1 MRRCFVYFV
10 SSGSTSPNSSRS
22 CVASWTPVLVSLLHF
37 LFNVASLL
45 SYPKLLH
52 FLPIQ
57 RCFTYYPTL
66 LHFFPIQCCFTSY
79 PTLLHLLRYYRYCF
93 IYFSRQLSAFF
104 VTSNA
109 ILTGRLRSVPWPSRS
124 FSLTYIA
131 GFDAPVTLEKVRK
144 AWCCHC
150 LVARQQR
157 CSIVLLYTWKAV
169 FSLCFWKVL
178 SSPNFWKFVSFL
190 ESNVLSVLSKG
201 RCFKTAW
208 LHCPLQK
215 LCINGP
221 HEKKCYL
228 YCPPKTLYFHCPL
241 EELCYRCPLKP
252 LCPLENLSSGSC
264 GIPVSTPVSCLHYRD
279 INCLILSTIIREVEA
294 PLSCKFKC
302 GFYLVYR
309 PPFSLSF
316 QSFSVL

>member
-178 SSPNFWKFVSFL
+178 SSPNSWKFVSFL
-190 ESNVLSVLSKG
+190 ESNVLSVLFKG
-201 RCFKTAW
+201 CCFKTVW

-221 HEKKCYL
+221 HEKSVIFTVLRKRCIFIVL
-228 YCPPKTLYFHCPL
+228 LKSCVIAVLLNRCVLLKTCPR
-241 EELCYRCPLKP
+241 EAVASRYRH
-252 LCPLENLSSGSC
+252 LSRVFIIGT
-264 GIPVSTPVSCLHYRD
+264 STV
-279 INCLILSTIIREVEA
+279 
-294 PLSCKFKC
+294 
-302 GFYLVYR
+302 
-309 PPFSLSF
+309 
-316 QSFSVL
+316 SFSAQ